1 MRLYI
6 EVIEKEECLP
16 FVDILET
23 FEQMVETFGYSYHH
37 NYEEKIE
44 EFENK
49 WMELKETFN
58 VTVQNKC
65 HIIFTHVKEFIF
77 VKKVPIGQFS
87 EQSLETCHQKWSQL
101 WERSYKIRNLESELY
116 GERLL
121 ACLLQFDAWNV

>member
-77 VKKVPIGQFS
+77 VKK
-87 EQSLETCHQKWSQL
+87 
-101 WERSYKIRNLESELY
+101 
-116 GERLL
+116 
-121 ACLLQFDAWNV
+121 CLLDSFLSRAWRLVTRSGVNFGKEATK